1 MLRQRAAGKLRLMTK
16 RARTSILVLLCG
28 PSGAGKS
35 TVLSELLK
43 RHSDWRVVSSYTTR
57 AKRRAE
63 RSVKPYHFVSVD
75 EFMNLVKSGDI
86 LEYEQYAGNWYG
98 TSASNLDEVL
108 SSGSVALMDLQLK
121 GVAALKERYP
131 QAVDIYLRVGLAEV
145 RRRLAADWHRAGTPR
160 SEKLSRLAAVARQNR
175 RAKHFS
181 IVIDSVSGDIS
192 GTVDVVEQAILK
204 AMGRV

>member
-1 MLRQRAAGKLRLMTK
+1 
-16 RARTSILVLLCG
+16 
-28 PSGAGKS
+28 
-35 TVLSELLK
+35 
-43 RHSDWRVVSSYTTR
+43 
-57 AKRRAE
+57 
-63 RSVKPYHFVSVD
+63 VSVD